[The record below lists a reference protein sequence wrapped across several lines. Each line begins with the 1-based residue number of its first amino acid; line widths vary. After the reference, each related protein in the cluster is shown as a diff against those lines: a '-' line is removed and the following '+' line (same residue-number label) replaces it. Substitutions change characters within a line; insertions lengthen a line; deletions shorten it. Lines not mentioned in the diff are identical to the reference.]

1 MKIILLTIL
10 SFLGLWGLSFDELI
24 YNKNEAKPSFDCS
37 RLKDNGKNDDELILC
52 NKIGAINEFENK
64 KLALIDNIFINL
76 YQELL
81 DNANDNMKEDFK
93 LVLKKMFKER
103 KNYTKAISNDYL
115 YISQDPALPFVYKA
129 NYIGKI
135 YAKAF
140 LGLVQKAKKDTQSK
154 ERLKQIFNDQVDKY
168 ENLIQISIQDPINLE
183 IFIDNLAQ
191 EDLIDHNAKL
201 RF

>member
-1 MKIILLTIL
+1 MKIVLLTIL

-24 YNKNEAKPSFDCS
+24 YNKNEVKPSFDCS

-64 KLALIDNIFINL
+64 KLALIDNIFISL

-93 LVLKKMFKER
+93 LVLKKMLKER
-103 KNYTKAISNDYL
+103 KNYAKAISNDYL
-115 YISQDPALPFVYKA
+115 HISQDPALPFVYKTD
-129 NYIGKI
+129 YIGKI

-154 ERLKQIFNDQVDKY
+154 EKLRQIFNNQIDKY
-168 ENLIQISIQDPINLE
+168 ENLIQQSIQDPINLE

-201 RF
+201 KF

>member
-1 MKIILLTIL
+1 MKIVLLTIL

-64 KLALIDNIFINL
+64 KLALIDNIFISL

-103 KNYTKAISNDYL
+103 KNYIKAISNDYL
-115 YISQDPALPFVYKA
+115 HISQDPALPFVYKTD
-129 NYIGKI
+129 YIGKI

-140 LGLVQKAKKDTQSK
+140 LGLMQKAKKDTQSK
-154 ERLKQIFNDQVDKY
+154 EKLRQIFNNQKDKY
-168 ENLIQISIQDPINLE
+168 ENLIQQSIQDPINLE

-191 EDLIDHNAKL
+191 EDLIDYNAKL

>member
-37 RLKDNGKNDDELILC
+37 RVKDNGKNDDELILC

-64 KLALIDNIFINL
+64 KLALIDNIFISL

-103 KNYTKAISNDYL
+103 KNYAKAISNDYL
-115 YISQDPALPFVYKA
+115 HIDQDPALPFVYKTD
-129 NYIGKI
+129 YIGKI

-140 LGLVQKAKKDTQSK
+140 LGLMQKAKKDTQSK
-154 ERLKQIFNDQVDKY
+154 EKLRQIFNNQIDKY
-168 ENLIQISIQDPINLE
+168 ENLIQQSIQDPINLE

>member
-10 SFLGLWGLSFDELI
+10 SFISLWGLSFDELI
-24 YNKNEAKPSFDCS
+24 YKNEVRASFDCS
-37 RLKDNGKNDDELILC
+37 KVKNNGKNDDELIIC

-64 KLALIDNIFINL
+64 KLALIDNIFISL

-115 YISQDPALPFVYKA
+115 HISQDPALLFVYKA
-129 NYIGKI
+129 DCIEEI

-140 LGLVQKAKKDTQSK
+140 LGLMQKAKKDTQSK
-154 ERLKQIFNDQVDKY
+154 EKLRQIFNNQIDKY
-168 ENLIQISIQDPINLE
+168 ENLIQQSIQDPINLE
-183 IFIDNLAQ
+183 IFIDNLAK
-191 EDLIDHNAKL
+191 EDLIDSNARLKL
-201 RF
+201 